1 MENFKK
7 YLINGKYTCEKCNF
21 SHINKN
27 NFVNHLSSKK
37 HLNDNYI
44 KNNDDYICL
53 CCNKIYK
60 TSSGLI
66 KHINKNKNNNNNNN
80 NNNKNNII
88 KEDVDLLKT
97 NNNEGLIIELIKKID
112 EKDKKLEE
120 KNNKLEQQNQELL
133 QLIKELSIQKS
144 NIHIETNN
152 SNNNNNNK
160 TLNYNNIN
168 TYLNDKCQDAL
179 NVEDFIPMIQINLN
193 DLLNVSKMSRNKAV
207 KTLLEKNLKLL
218 EFHKQPFKCSDIKRK
233 KIYAKT
239 DGKWIQDNDYKQTNK
254 VFRHI
259 NMESNMLSETP
270 ETKSVLNNMD
280 MSSYELRKPLSYGLD
295 DDEINKNTDN
305 EKKIMSEIVYYKNED
320 EN

>member
-1 MENFKK
+1 MK
-7 YLINGKYTCEKCNF
+7 YECKDCNF
-21 SHINKN
+21 ISNIKSKYE
-27 NFVNHLSSKK
+27 NHLKTKK
-37 HLNDNYI
+37 HLKIYNKYKINDNGLFE
-44 KNNDDYICL
+44 CL
-53 CCNKIYK
+53 ICNKLFNYK
-60 TSSGLI
+60 TNIDRHYKTLHKDTNTI
-66 KHINKNKNNNNNNN
+66 FKENNNQYNVYSDNLINNLLHQNN
-80 NNNKNNII
+80 
-88 KEDVDLLKT
+88 
-97 NNNEGLIIELIKKID
+97 ELIKKID
-112 EKDKKLEE
+112 DKDKQIKEQNKQLETH
-120 KNNKLEQQNQELL
+120 KNELKEQNHELL

-144 NIHIETNN
+144 NIHIENN
-152 SNNNNNNK
+152 TNNK
-160 TLNYNNIN
+160 TLNYNNITN
-168 TYLNDKCQDAL
+168 YLNDKCADAL
-179 NVEDFIPMIQINLN
+179 NVEDFIPMIQISLN

-207 KTLLEKNLKLL
+207 KTLLEKNLSLL
-218 EFHKQPFKCSDIKRK
+218 EFNKQPFKCSDIKRK

-270 ETKSVLNNMD
+270 EAKTVLNNMD